1 MCFSI
6 ITICNYDVFAG
17 RQPRPASAAPRGGR
31 GRNRGGRRA
40 NYNRPA
46 NRLPSEPDYPD
57 YPTDY
62 TQLPKF
68 GAAIDGFLV
77 PYMGTFFYNSSNY
90 LNNSNLKDYIKKQ
103 IEYYFSEENLE
114 RDFFMRRKMDAEGY
128 LPVTLIASFNRV
140 QGLTNDLTLVV
151 EAINDSDKL
160 ELSNGFKVRTKHE
173 PTKWPIREKGSLG
186 QPPVKIGPLV
196 TTIKDTNSENLNPN
210 VAEFVPQKDKADDK
224 SSDEK
229 SAEEEKSWR
238 EVKRKTKESKGKKET
253 KVKSFEREEL
263 EFHFDEELDEEVPT
277 GRQNTFSTEWL
288 EDETDELSDR
298 DVNKLLIVTQA
309 TTRAPKH
316 EGYDRTGDWTTRVK
330 MSQELVQ
337 AINDGLYYY
346 EEDLWVA
353 LDHDRPASGSYKTV
367 TVVSQEVFEK
377 LAPPAPKKQNPEV
390 PPPPPPPLVPQPQAS
405 GSGNNKKMCTPAHRN
420 VPRFYAVVKD
430 NSPDPRTP
438 RKRKTRHSNNPP
450 VEHHVGWIMD
460 VKEHRHRTTSA
471 G

>member
-1 MCFSI
+1 MIFS
-6 ITICNYDVFAG
+6 FS
-17 RQPRPASAAPRGGR
+17 R
-31 GRNRGGRRA
+31 
-40 NYNRPA
+40 
-46 NRLPSEPDYPD
+46 
-57 YPTDY
+57 
-62 TQLPKF
+62 
-68 GAAIDGFLV
+68 
-77 PYMGTFFYNSSNY
+77 
-90 LNNSNLKDYIKKQ
+90 
-103 IEYYFSEENLE
+103 EYYFSEENLE

-140 QGLTNDLTLVV
+140 QGLTSDVSLVV
-151 EAINDSDKL
+151 QAISDSDKL
-160 ELSNGFKVRTKHE
+160 QLINGFKVRTKHE
-173 PTKWPIREKGSLG
+173 PTKWPILDKGVLGQPPVNKWPMFNKGVLG
-186 QPPVKIGPLV
+186 QPPVKISQVAPLAV
-196 TTIKDTNSENLNPN
+196 KIKDRNSENLNPN
-210 VAEFVPQKDKADDK
+210 VAEFVPNDKKEDKSDEGDK
-224 SSDEK
+224 SSG
-229 SAEEEKSWR
+229 EEEKSWR
-238 EVKRKTKESKGKKET
+238 EVKRKTKENKVKKET
-253 KVKSFEREEL
+253 KVKSIEREEL

-277 GRQNTFSTEWL
+277 GRQNTFTTELL

-298 DVNKLLIVTQA
+298 DVNKLLIVTQS
-309 TTRAPKH
+309 TRAPKH

-346 EEDLWVA
+346 EEDLWTA
-353 LDHDRPASGSYKTV
+353 YDYDRSASGSYKTV
-367 TVVSQEVFEK
+367 NVVSQEVFEK

-390 PPPPPPPLVPQPQAS
+390 PPPPPPPLVSQPLAS
-405 GSGNNKKMCTPAHRN
+405 GSGNNRKSRRPANRN